1 MPASDDHY
9 VGGMNVMQVARLR
22 RKADLEQA
30 QKIITLTTQ
39 LDAAEVG
46 IRHPPYM
53 LSWGG
58 GDDGYGTCAA
68 ARVCHCDSSILAKDG
83 GRMSLT
89 KTIIQ

>member
-1 MPASDDHY
+1 MIMT
-9 VGGMNVMQVARLR
+9 VWMLQVARLR

-46 IRHPPYM
+46 DRHPPYM

-58 GDDGYGTCAA
+58 VGDGTCAA
-68 ARVCHCDSSILAKDG
+68 PL
-83 GRMSLT
+83 
-89 KTIIQ
+89 